1 MNKKQDPML
10 PMRESLQILRYKQTE
25 NEEVEKYCSCCRVI
39 QSCPTLCSSMDCSMT
54 DFPVHPHLQEIA
66 QTPVLWVSDAIQ
78 TSHPLSFPSPPA
90 FNFSHHQGIFKCQFF
105 TSGGQSTEVS
115 ASASVLPM
123 NIQDWFPLGWTSSIS
138 FQFKGLSRVFSSNT
152 IWKHQFLGT

>member
-66 QTPVLWVSDAIQ
+66 QTPVL
-78 TSHPLSFPSPPA
+78 
-90 FNFSHHQGIFKCQFF
+90 
-105 TSGGQSTEVS
+105 
-115 ASASVLPM
+115 
-123 NIQDWFPLGWTSSIS
+123 
-138 FQFKGLSRVFSSNT
+138 
-152 IWKHQFLGT
+152 